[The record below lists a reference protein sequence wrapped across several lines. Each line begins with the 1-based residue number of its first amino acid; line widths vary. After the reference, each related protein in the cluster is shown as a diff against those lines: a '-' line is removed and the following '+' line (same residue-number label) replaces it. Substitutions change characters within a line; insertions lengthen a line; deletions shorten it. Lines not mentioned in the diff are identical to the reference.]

1 MSDQWDTSGL
11 QNAAL
16 LAGLV
21 PGVNAMNTL
30 TLRQAAAL
38 LKIHPVTLQNKARAG
53 EIPGTKIGKC
63 WVFIEV
69 DLIELIRSQY
79 KRRVSEGEHEE
90 LATCHFTDARIRP
103 SGGSKSPSVDEQYQK
118 ALGLPI
124 R

>member
-1 MSDQWDTSGL
+1 M
-11 QNAAL
+11 QNEVQQ
-16 LAGLV
+16 AGLV
-21 PGVNAMNTL
+21 LGANVMNTL

-63 WVFIEV
+63 WVFIDV
-69 DLIELIRSQY
+69 DLFELIRSQY

-90 LATCHFTDARIRP
+90 LPTCHFTDAKIRP